1 MNRRPVATPLDPA
14 YPHPIRAWC
23 AVGLLF
29 IAAIIA
35 YTDRQILSLL
45 VDPVRH
51 DLNIS
56 DTQIGMLMGTA
67 FAIIYSIAGVPF
79 GYLADRTVRRN
90 LIAGGMLLWSV
101 ATIACGLSHDFA
113 ALFASR
119 VAVGLGEAVLT
130 PAAVSLIS
138 DCFAPE
144 RRATGLAVYF
154 SGISIGV
161 GAANLIGGGLL
172 HAIDLGRLAATPL
185 AGRAPW
191 RLVFM
196 LVGAPGLIWSML
208 IMTIREPV
216 RRHVEPALAI
226 GPKAAHGAARTASA
240 QPGSALK
247 LAPVFVAVAF
257 ASFVDNSLAAWSP
270 SLLIREFHRQ
280 PSEVG
285 LTLGALF
292 TLGGAV
298 GILAG
303 GALGDRAARAGGW
316 AGKVRLCLFAA
327 AVDIPMLAGLTSSDA
342 HLVLASITINFLTS
356 GVITAVGLSAI
367 LDLTLSR
374 RRGLATSISFF
385 FNVAFGL
392 GFGPTAVA
400 MAGAGVFGAGAGLGP
415 PLCLVAET
423 GYLVISCAASLALL
437 LRRRTRPPKAAAAAD
452 PASGQF
458 RG

>member
-1 MNRRPVATPLDPA
+1 MTGRPADKVPDAP
-14 YPHPIRAWC
+14 YPGPVRAWC

-29 IAAIIA
+29 MAAIIA
-35 YTDRQILSLL
+35 YTDRQVLSLL
-45 VDPVRH
+45 VDSVRY
-51 DLNIS
+51 DLDIS
-56 DTQIGMLMGTA
+56 DTQISLLMGTA

-90 LIAGGMLLWSV
+90 LIAGGILLWSV
-101 ATIACGLSHDFA
+101 ATIACGLSRDFT

-138 DCFAPE
+138 DCFAPD

-154 SGISIGV
+154 AGISIGI
-161 GAANLIGGGLL
+161 GGANLIGGGLL
-172 HAIDLGRLAATPL
+172 HAIDLGMLASTPL
-185 AGRAPW
+185 AGQAPW
-191 RLVFM
+191 RMVFM

-208 IMTIREPV
+208 IMTIREPA
-216 RRHVEPALAI
+216 RRRGEAGPPLEPAPARE
-226 GPKAAHGAARTASA
+226 AARPGAAQTGTAL
-240 QPGSALK
+240 Q

-257 ASFVDNSLAAWSP
+257 ASFVDNGLAAWSP

-280 PSEVG
+280 PSDVG

-298 GILAG
+298 GVLAG
-303 GALGDRAARAGGW
+303 GALGDRATKMGGW

-327 AVDIPMLAGLTSSDA
+327 GLDIPVLAGLTSADA
-342 HLVLASITINFLTS
+342 RIVLAAITIDFLTS
-356 GVITAVGLSAI
+356 GIITAAGLSAI
-367 LDLTLSR
+367 LDLTSSR

-400 MAGAGVFGAGAGLGP
+400 LASAGVFGATAGLGP
-415 PLCLVAET
+415 PLCLVAEA
-423 GYLVISCAASLALL
+423 GYLIIVGAIVVALV
-437 LRRRTRPPKAAAAAD
+437 LRRRTDPSAAAAATT
-452 PASGQF
+452 AA
-458 RG
+458 